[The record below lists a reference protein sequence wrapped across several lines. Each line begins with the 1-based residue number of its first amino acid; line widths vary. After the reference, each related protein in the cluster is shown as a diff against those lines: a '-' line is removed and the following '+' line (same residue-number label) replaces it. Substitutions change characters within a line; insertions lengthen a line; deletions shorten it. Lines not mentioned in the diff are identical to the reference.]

1 MEGGCILA
9 PPSCRTS
16 PQLSL
21 GAPPMDTLRLSV
33 LTPAA
38 AACPSKRSCRVLL
51 RAPSVFP
58 SFPLLQIG
66 LPQISLQHLSFSLVF
81 VLVYGIY
88 GNFYKKSLKVPPE
101 FLGYSADLSR
111 VLPI

>member
-38 AACPSKRSCRVLL
+38 AFLL
-51 RAPSVFP
+51 RAPSVFL
-58 SFPLLQIG
+58 SFPLPQIG
-66 LPQISLQHLSFSLVF
+66 LPQISLQYLSFSLVF